1 MTVTTPRPIS
11 TLDGDTEAL
20 FKEARRRRR
29 RRWVSLGCLLAV
41 SGLVA
46 VLFATSGGSPPK
58 RPKSARREGGG
69 SPSTAVVG
77 HLILRGDGIGNAR
90 FGQAETVAIGEL
102 RTRIP
107 PTDLCRVRAL
117 IGPTIRVPRQSRQ
130 NCSRSLNDVRAP
142 CPVESRRTLP
152 SRQRRF
158 LFGASVAMS
167 GTAGAVGGAS
177 VPWGSPTV
185 TLAWALAS
193 IASGSGF
200 SESSG
205 SGTASLS
212 D

>member
-1 MTVTTPRPIS
+1 VT
-11 TLDGDTEAL
+11 
-20 FKEARRRRR
+20 
-29 RRWVSLGCLLAV
+29 LGCLLAV

-142 CPVESRRTLP
+142 CSCGITENATQSISVAFR
-152 SRQRRF
+152 
-158 LFGASVAMS
+158 FGASVAMS

-177 VPWGSPTV
+177 VPWGSPTL